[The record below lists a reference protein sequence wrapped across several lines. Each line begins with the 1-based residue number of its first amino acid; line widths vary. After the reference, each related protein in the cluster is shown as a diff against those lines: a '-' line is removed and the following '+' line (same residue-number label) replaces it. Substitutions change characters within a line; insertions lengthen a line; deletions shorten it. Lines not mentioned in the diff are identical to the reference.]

1 MLFLIFL
8 FHLFEQSPE
17 LLQRDLPI
25 PVRVQLGHELLH
37 LLLAHVAAAEL
48 AELTGVYRARVV
60 LVYRL
65 ARSFSISIISPDLSS
80 SYFKSELR
88 FIKGDFRFV
97 DGGCR

>member
-25 PVRVQLGHELLH
+25 PVSVQLGHQLLH

-60 LVYRL
+60 LVNRL
-65 ARSFSISIISPDLSS
+65 PR
-80 SYFKSELR
+80 
-88 FIKGDFRFV
+88 
-97 DGGCR
+97 

>member
-1 MLFLIFL
+1 MLFIIFL
-8 FHLFEQSPE
+8 FNLLEQASE
-17 LLQRDLPI
+17 LLQRNLPVS
-25 PVRVQLGHELLH
+25 VRVQLGHQLLH

-65 ARSFSISIISPDLSS
+65 AISSSIIIISPDLSR

-88 FIKGDFRFV
+88 FIEGDFWLA
-97 DGGCR
+97 DGGSH